1 MITAEQKIRYGLKEE
16 NNVVV
21 KTSFVTMMKFYSIYD
36 MLYGTRHTEVLH
48 TLYEGDKLYTL
59 DGVALRCH
67 ISRRTL
73 DRNRQEY
80 LTCFNICEN
89 VSFSFDEV
97 AVTTK

>member
-21 KTSFVTMMKFYSIYD
+21 KSSFFIMMKFYSIYD
-36 MLYGTRHTEVLH
+36 MLYGTSHTEVLH
-48 TLYEGDKLYTL
+48 ILYEGDKLYTL

-73 DRNRQEY
+73 DRNRREY
-80 LTCFNICEN
+80 LTCFNICKN
-89 VSFSFDEV
+89 ARFFFDEV
-97 AVTTK
+97 AVATK